1 MRTPSADLD
10 PGLPDN
16 LLSAQV
22 PGDGHHGVFADPV
35 GQAVMILS
43 VGQTRTRGSVDNQA
57 PWSCTNEKIIYDLLR
72 FTLFVTSFCFA
83 ELLFK

>member
-1 MRTPSADLD
+1 MCAPSADLD
-10 PGLPDN
+10 PSLPDN

-43 VGQTRTRGSVDNQA
+43 VGQSRTRGKVDNQA
-57 PWSCTNEKIIYDLLR
+57 PRSCNNEI
-72 FTLFVTSFCFA
+72 TSSMI
-83 ELLFK
+83 